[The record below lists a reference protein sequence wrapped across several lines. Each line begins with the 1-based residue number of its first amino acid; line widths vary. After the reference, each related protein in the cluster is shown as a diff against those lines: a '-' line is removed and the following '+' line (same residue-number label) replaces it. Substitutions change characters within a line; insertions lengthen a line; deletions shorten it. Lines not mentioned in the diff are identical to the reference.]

1 MRYPFLDLA
10 KTQAGYV
17 DELKASA
24 NAVIESGRFL
34 HGPETEQLE
43 HEIATLCQVRNCVSV
58 SNGLDALRLIL
69 RAYIELGHLE
79 PGDKVIVPANTYIA
93 SVLAIT

>member
-43 HEIATLCQVRNCVSV
+43 HEIATVCRSAMVWMPC
-58 SNGLDALRLIL
+58 G
-69 RAYIELGHLE
+69 
-79 PGDKVIVPANTYIA
+79 
-93 SVLAIT
+93 